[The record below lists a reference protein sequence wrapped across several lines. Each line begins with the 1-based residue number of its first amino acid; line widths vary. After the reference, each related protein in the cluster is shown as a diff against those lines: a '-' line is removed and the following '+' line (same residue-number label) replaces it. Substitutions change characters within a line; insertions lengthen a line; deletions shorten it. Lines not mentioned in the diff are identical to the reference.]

1 MEVRFLKENDYDTLS
16 KWWKDWRWTPPP
28 ADMLPQNGIG
38 GVMVYKGDTEICAGF
53 IYFTNSKTA
62 WIEFIVSNFQYK
74 DKDRHEAIE
83 MLINVLTKMVQDMGE
98 YKYIYT
104 SLKSKS
110 LIDRYANCGYQLGST
125 NCNEMIKVL

>member
-53 IYFTNSKTA
+53 VYFTNSKTA

-125 NCNEMIKVL
+125 NCNEMIKLL

>member
-1 MEVRFLKENDYDTLS
+1 MEVRFLKENDYDTLCE
-16 KWWKDWRWTPPP
+16 WWKDWRWTPPP
-28 ADMLPQNGIG
+28 ADMLPQDGKG
-38 GVMVYKGDTEICAGF
+38 GVMICKGDVGICAGF
-53 IYFTNSKTA
+53 VYFTNSKTA

-74 DKDRHEAIE
+74 EKDRHEAIE
-83 MLINVLTKMVQDMGE
+83 LLINVLTDMIKDMGD

-110 LIDRYANCGYQLGST
+110 LIDRYVNCGFQLGST

>member
-28 ADMLPQNGIG
+28 VDMLPQNGTG

-53 IYFTNSKTA
+53 VYFTNSKTA

-83 MLINVLTKMVQDMGE
+83 MLINVLTEIVKDMGE

>member
-28 ADMLPQNGIG
+28 ADMLPQNGTG
-38 GVMVYKGDTEICAGF
+38 GVMVYKGDVEICAGF
-53 IYFTNSKTA
+53 VYFTNSKTA

-83 MLINVLTKMVQDMGE
+83 TLINVLTKIVQEMGE

>member
-53 IYFTNSKTA
+53 VYFTNSKTA

>member
-28 ADMLPQNGIG
+28 ADMLPQNGTG
-38 GVMVYKGDTEICAGF
+38 GVMVYKEDAEICAGF
-53 IYFTNSKTA
+53 VYFTNSKTA

-83 MLINVLTKMVQDMGE
+83 MLINVLTKIVQDMGE

>member
-1 MEVRFLKENDYDTLS
+1 
-16 KWWKDWRWTPPP
+16 
-28 ADMLPQNGIG
+28 MLPQNGTG

-53 IYFTNSKTA
+53 VYFTNSKTA

-83 MLINVLTKMVQDMGE
+83 MLINVLTKIVQDMGE